1 MSFKFMG
8 TKEGMTQVFDEKGNV
23 VVCSVI
29 SVPPNYITQIKSK
42 EKDGYQ
48 AIQLAAYPSKKPKNL
63 GKPLVGHFAKSK
75 APPCFQLLESR
86 VEDLKDWKEGQ
97 EISFQDIFQEG
108 MMVDVSAYSKGK
120 GFQGVIKRHGFRGG
134 PAAHG
139 SSFHR
144 SAGSTGMRSTP
155 GRNLPGG
162 KKAGHMGDEKVTA
175 QNLIIVKIYPEKNA
189 VLIAG
194 AIPGARNGR
203 VTIRAAIKITKK

>member
-8 TKEGMTQVFDEKGNV
+8 TKEGMTLVFDAKGDI

-48 AIQLAAYPSKKPKNL
+48 AIQTGAYPYKKKKL
-63 GKPLVGHFAKSK
+63 RKSLAGHFTKAKVV
-75 APPCFQLLESR
+75 PCSQLCESR
-86 VEDLKDWKEGQ
+86 VADLKDWTEGQ
-97 EISFQDIFQEG
+97 EIYFHEIFKEG
-108 MMVDVSAYSKGK
+108 MLVDISGCSKGK
-120 GFQGVIKRHGFRGG
+120 GFQGVMKRHGFKGG

-162 KKAGHMGDEKVTA
+162 KKAGHMGNEKVTA
-175 QNLIIVKIYPEKNA
+175 QNLAIVKIYPEKNA
-189 VLIAG
+189 VLVAG
-194 AIPGARNGR
+194 AIPGAKNGH

>member
-29 SVPPNYITQIKSK
+29 SVPSNYITQIKSK

-48 AIQLAAYPSKKPKNL
+48 AIQLGAYPSKKPKNL

-75 APPCFQLLESR
+75 VAPCSQLLESR

-108 MMVDVSAYSKGK
+108 MLVDVSAYSKGK
-120 GFQGVIKRHGFRGG
+120 GFQGVIKRHGFKGG